1 MEARVDRSSLQEV
14 RALLA
19 KFSDGAT
26 RAHARSLNKTVT
38 KSRTESSKEIRK
50 QVRLNAAYVKSLM
63 TITKASQKN
72 LQAKISTPSRGLLL
86 SRFSTDTSIA
96 GDKASWLKPPP
107 LPPRGIRVKVKPSGG
122 AKVLASDSEIQ
133 GQPFYMVL
141 PGTSGRVAIVGRR
154 SKIGSA
160 GGTIKVFYGPS
171 LSQVF
176 TDVKED
182 ISGPLALYQMQ
193 QFENE
198 IDAIL
203 RGF

>member
-1 MEARVDRSSLQEV
+1 MQVEVDRSSLQEV

-26 RAHARSLNKTVT
+26 RAHARSLNKTIT

-63 TITKASQKN
+63 TITKASQKK

-96 GDKASWLKPPP
+96 GDKTSWLKPPSIP
-107 LPPRGIRVKVKPSGG
+107 KRGIRVKVKPTGG
-122 AKVLASDSEIQ
+122 AKVFEGDSEIK
-133 GQPFYMVL
+133 GKPFYMVL
-141 PGTSGRVAIVGRR
+141 PGTNGRVAIVGRR
-154 SKIGSA
+154 SKIGSD
-160 GGTIKVFYGPS
+160 GGRIKVFYGPS

-182 ISGPLALYQMQ
+182 IAEPVALYQLQ
-193 QFENE
+193 QFEKE

>member
-1 MEARVDRSSLQEV
+1 MQVEVDRSSLQEV

-63 TITKASQKN
+63 TITKASQKT

-96 GDKASWLKPPP
+96 GDKTSWLKPPAIP
-107 LPPRGIRVKVKPSGG
+107 KRGIRVNVKPTGG
-122 AKVLASDSEIQ
+122 AKVFEGDSEIE
-133 GQPFYMVL
+133 GKPFYMVL
-141 PGTSGRVAIVGRR
+141 PGTNGRVAIAGRR
-154 SKIGSA
+154 SKIGSD
-160 GGTIKVFYGPS
+160 GGRIKVFYGPS

-182 ISGPLALYQMQ
+182 IAEPLALYQMQ
-193 QFENE
+193 QFEKE
-198 IDAIL
+198 IDAII
-203 RGF
+203 RGY

>member
-1 MEARVDRSSLQEV
+1 MQVEVDRSTLQEV

-19 KFSDGAT
+19 KFSDGAA
-26 RAHARSLNKTVT
+26 RAHARSLNKTVA

-63 TITKASQKN
+63 TITKASQKT

-96 GDKASWLKPPP
+96 GDKTSWLKPPAIP
-107 LPPRGIRVKVKPSGG
+107 KRGIRVKVKPTGG
-122 AKVLASDSEIQ
+122 AKVFEGDSEIE
-133 GQPFYMVL
+133 GKPFYMVL
-141 PGTSGRVAIVGRR
+141 PGTSGRVAIAGRR
-154 SKIGSA
+154 SKIGSD
-160 GGTIKVFYGPS
+160 GGRIKVFYGPS

-182 ISGPLALYQMQ
+182 IAGPLALYQMQ
-193 QFENE
+193 QFEKE
-198 IDAIL
+198 IDAII